1 MDGGR
6 LRRPHLLG
14 IYFMAKMHTKTI
26 QKIQKAYIQ
35 TYAKDLNIYGG
46 GQKMGSTK
54 TRHLAIREKIMTN
67 S

>member
-6 LRRPHLLG
+6 RGRPQSITVFILCQQCSQN
-14 IYFMAKMHTKTI
+14 YTKEVL
-26 QKIQKAYIQ
+26 K
-35 TYAKDLNIYGG
+35 LYGG

>member
-1 MDGGR
+1 MCFYM
-6 LRRPHLLG
+6 LF
-14 IYFMAKMHTKTI
+14 IYFSIIK
-26 QKIQKAYIQ
+26 YIYMY
-35 TYAKDLNIYGG
+35 TLYPYILLNVDTLYSSYILYIYGG